1 MLIIADG
8 RGLQWIG
15 KLRHL
20 VCITLQ
26 SLNVQKFK
34 LFPVFYIR
42 SSAEVFKFP
51 RLYFFSHSQ
60 NISLLRC
67 SAANFPN
74 WQFTLPGN
82 HLPLC
87 QLPWESSHN
96 CQLPWESSHNSLWLH
111 NHVTLVVR
119 SSYDCPYHNRI
130 LTWEISWRLFC
141 HHVFIRII
149 QNCSIDPLP
158 SGICQES
165 LSSRKDFHCNWCWM
179 TSSINTHCC
188 HVNEN
193 MKDPT

>member
-51 RLYFFSHSQ
+51 SLYFFSLSQ
-60 NISLLRC
+60 NISSLRC

-87 QLPWESSHN
+87 QLPWESSHT
-96 CQLPWESSHNSLWLH
+96 SLWLH

-119 SSYDCPYHNRI
+119 SFYDRPYHSRI

-141 HHVFIRII
+141 HVNVSIIII
-149 QNCSIDPLP
+149 QNSFLETYILASVKKASAYAKIP
-158 SGICQES
+158 SY
-165 LSSRKDFHCNWCWM
+165 LK
-179 TSSINTHCC
+179 TSSINTHNC
-188 HVNEN
+188 HAIYKN